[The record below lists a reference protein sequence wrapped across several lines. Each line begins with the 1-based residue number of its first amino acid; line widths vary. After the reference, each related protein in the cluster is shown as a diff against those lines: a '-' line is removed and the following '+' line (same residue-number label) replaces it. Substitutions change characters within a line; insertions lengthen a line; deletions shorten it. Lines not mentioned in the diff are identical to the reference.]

1 MQWKCAPEF
10 ELSCFDPRCVNYR
23 DGWLAEDVGSAVPQ
37 ILLPVIVA
45 IWSSPFEFPSTESSP
60 GHRTAP
66 AYLTDLHSVGLRQDH
81 FWGVDNASEFV
92 GLGPY
97 TIQPLVQKILSIL
110 HSHDVHRT
118 LGQPSDTLHP
128 FQVWLVHILH
138 GWGKYTV
145 RKLRLASRIRYL
157 NTAQNPSVSQP
168 KGIHIKRESLHV
180 LSLALSLGEAHGLS
194 WTSGNRSYRNNR
206 EGALYKISL

>member
-1 MQWKCAPEF
+1 MQLKCASEF
-10 ELSCFDPRCVNYR
+10 GLRCFDPRCVNYR
-23 DGWLAEDVGSAVPQ
+23 DGWLAEDVDSAVPQ

-45 IWSSPFEFPSTESSP
+45 IWSSPLEFPSTETSL
-60 GHRTAP
+60 GHRTTA

-81 FWGVDNASEFV
+81 FWGVDNACEFV

-118 LGQPSDTLHP
+118 LCQPSDTLHP
-128 FQVWLVHILH
+128 FQVWLVHVLH
-138 GWGKYTV
+138 GGRKHTV
-145 RKLRLASRIRYL
+145 RRLRLASRIRYL

-168 KGIHIKRESLHV
+168 KGIQIKRESLRV
-180 LSLALSLGEAHGLS
+180 LSLAPVSRRSSWSLLNH
-194 WTSGNRSYRNNR
+194 WD
-206 EGALYKISL
+206 